1 MDKTRLTEETK
12 LIAAILPPIN
22 LILTAAV
29 IWRAGLYPLALA
41 AVPVGVFFYALT
53 EHRQV
58 WLTSQY
64 PAWAGL
70 AQGVINP
77 LFFHLNAGYL
87 DPSGV
92 MAQALGVIIAGAVP
106 AVLLIKHLLTG
117 ELGLKTTIPLPLPGI
132 KPNSG
137 DRLKTWPWNGR
148 LEAEICRDREGAP
161 VVIPSLNR
169 FTHIMVA
176 GGPGSGKT
184 SAVFKRLIWQDLK
197 VIKNGTPLG
206 LTLVEPDGET
216 VYEVAEWCRKLGLK
230 HVLIDPINPDTCRF
244 NPLDGEPE
252 SVAETMRLIQRNL
265 FGKQEAFFAQAQEQ
279 HAKQTYLLMKRLR
292 GNDLYLNEIYELLL
306 DQEKLKLVVNEYRR
320 RFGEDDTFLYFEHE
334 VFGRLAD
341 KIHQFAMGARLQLGD
356 IISNPHISRVFM
368 GKSDIDMD
376 RHINEGGILLAT
388 TRMGE
393 LGKLGD
399 IFGQFLIMQLQNA
412 VFRRPGDEWTRV
424 PHMLYID
431 EFPRYVNADFERLAA
446 IGRKY
451 RCACHIALQ
460 SFGQLKLAGVPSFL
474 DTMLTIVKNKI
485 VFGGLGYPDA
495 ELLSRTLG
503 EQERTDRSIT
513 VDDHVLF
520 PSLKLQRKLTERQ
533 VLQKRWTPTDIMEL
547 PPGKVMCSVVGANNR
562 LFIGEGSVIPPGEL
576 AGLIKR
582 ELRQYGMPDI
592 ELIDD
597 MAPEVTEATVAG
609 LRDRLEGSVSAVDDV
624 GINTNTDAKGD
635 WY

>member
-1 MDKTRLTEETK
+1 LRVLFDKAKLTGETK
-12 LIAAILPPIN
+12 LIAAILPPLNIIVT
-22 LILTAAV
+22 LAV

-41 AVPVGVFFYALT
+41 AVPAGVFFYALT
-53 EHRQV
+53 EHKQAWR
-58 WLTSQY
+58 TAMY

-70 AQGVINP
+70 AQGLINP
-77 LFFHLNAGYL
+77 VLLRINAEYI
-87 DPSGV
+87 DPAGV
-92 MAQALGVIIAGAVP
+92 VAKTLGVIIAATVP
-106 AVLLIKHLLTG
+106 AALIIKHLLTG
-117 ELGLKTTIPLPLPGI
+117 ELGLKAGISLPLPGT
-132 KPNSG
+132 KTDSG
-137 DRLKTWPWNGR
+137 DRRKTWPWDGK
-148 LEAEICRDREGAP
+148 LDAEICRDMDGRP
-161 VVIPSLNR
+161 VVIPTINR
-169 FTHIMVA
+169 FTHLLVT

-197 VIKNGTPLG
+197 IIKNGTPLG

-216 VYEVAEWCRKLGLK
+216 VYEVAEWCKKLGLK
-230 HVLIDPINPDTCRF
+230 YTLIDPINPDTARF
-244 NPLDGEPE
+244 NPLVGEPE

-306 DQEKLKLVVNEYRR
+306 DQEKLKFVVNEYRR

-356 IISNPHISRVFM
+356 IISNPHISRVFT
-368 GKSDIDMD
+368 GKSDIDMEK
-376 RHINEGGILLAT
+376 HINEGGILLAT

-393 LGKLGD
+393 LGRLGD
-399 IFGQFLIMQLQNA
+399 VFGQFLIMQLQNT
-412 VFRRPGDEWTRV
+412 VFKRPGGEWTRV

-460 SFGQLKLAGVPSFL
+460 SFGQLKLAGVPDFL
-474 DTMLTIVKNKI
+474 GTVLTIVRNKI

-495 ELLSRTLG
+495 ELLSKSLG

-520 PSLKLQRKLTERQ
+520 PSLKWQRKLTERQ

-547 PPGKVMCSVVGANNR
+547 APGRVMYSVIGADNR
-562 LFIGEGSVIPPGEL
+562 VNIGEGKIIPPADL
-576 AGLIKR
+576 AGRIKH
-582 ELRQYGMPDI
+582 ELKQYGLPEI

-597 MAPEVTEATVAG
+597 MAPDITEATVAG
-609 LRDRLEGSVSAVDDV
+609 LRDRLENSAS
-624 GINTNTDAKGD
+624 AKGD
-635 WY
+635 WF